1 MATPI
6 CSSPPTCRRRV
17 GHQKHEALAQRS
29 VDDVRQLFHRRSKR
43 DDVPSGRGAD
53 SEIPL
58 SSRFGRA
65 ERHPVVPRSI
75 DVLTQRSSSLPYRTG
90 DDGIG
95 HAFDLQLDV
104 HCSSTRRSTNA
115 PTWLTGNEPNWATTS
130 VAEPRL
136 IVKVRLNIFWIPDSL
151 SRWLGFAMSR
161 IEHRT
166 VAESRFSFK
175 CAKRDRQLR
184 WCRLR
189 CRCVLSGPGDRC
201 QVGDRIRMRT
211 IRPRFPSSCDRSQ
224 DAGGWFNETTR
235 RRRKTIA
242 YGSIYNVGSVVDVMC
257 KWEQPESRWIGQC
270 LRLHNRGE
278 DKGESNGQI

>member
-6 CSSPPTCRRRV
+6 FSSPPTWRRRV

-65 ERHPVVPRSI
+65 ERHPPVPRSI
-75 DVLTQRSSSLPYRTG
+75 DALTQRSSSLPYRTG

-95 HAFDLQLDV
+95 HPFDLQLDV
-104 HCSSTRRSTNA
+104 HRSSTRSTNA
-115 PTWLTGNEPNWATTS
+115 PSAWTRNPRTGATTS

-136 IVKVRLNIFWIPDSL
+136 IVKVRLNMFWIPDSL

-166 VAESRFSFK
+166 VAESRRAGFSFK
-175 CAKRDRQLR
+175 CAKPDRQLR

-189 CRCVLSGPGDRC
+189 CRCVLSGPR
-201 QVGDRIRMRT
+201 V
-211 IRPRFPSSCDRSQ
+211 SL
-224 DAGGWFNETTR
+224 
-235 RRRKTIA
+235 
-242 YGSIYNVGSVVDVMC
+242 
-257 KWEQPESRWIGQC
+257 SRG
-270 LRLHNRGE
+270 
-278 DKGESNGQI
+278 